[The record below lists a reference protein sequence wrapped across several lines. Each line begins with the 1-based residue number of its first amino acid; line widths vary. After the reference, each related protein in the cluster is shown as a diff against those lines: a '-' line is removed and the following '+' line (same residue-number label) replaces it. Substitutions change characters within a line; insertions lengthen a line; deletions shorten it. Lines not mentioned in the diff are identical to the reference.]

1 MTLQRQTTIPLLGR
15 NAEQQKL
22 RQFLQSKEAE
32 LVAIVGRRRVG
43 KTFLVKKVY
52 EKEIAFHITGI
63 QDASKELQ
71 MQNFAEAR
79 NIFFASASNL
89 PIPESWFQA
98 FLQLKELIGKTRK
111 RKQVLFF
118 DEFPWLA
125 SGSYEFIKAFDHFW
139 NTWAIDQNLVV
150 VICGSSA
157 TWMITNII
165 NHKGGLHNRVTQK
178 MHLMPFTLLQ
188 TEQYFTARNI
198 NLPRESIVQIYMAL
212 GGIPYYLKD
221 IQRGETAVQIIN
233 NLCFGKQAALYGEFD
248 NLYKALFKNY
258 KKHIEII
265 KALAKKWKGL
275 TRQEIMDYTSMNSGG
290 GLSFILQELEDSHFI
305 QSYIPFGKKQRETLY
320 RLTDEYSLFYLHFI
334 APNKDQPD
342 YWMKKFNTQEVKIW
356 SGFAFESLCIKHI
369 EGIKQALG
377 ISGIYTQQAS
387 FIKRKD
393 ETGAGCQID
402 LLIDRA
408 DNAINICDMK
418 YYGGLYTLTEA
429 ELKNL
434 RQKKNIFQETTKTKK
449 QLFIT
454 LITTQGLNS
463 NAFAQLID
471 KQIDMNALFYESLQ

>member
-1 MTLQRQTTIPLLGR
+1 MTLQHQTNIPLLGR
-15 NAEQQKL
+15 DAEQQKL
-22 RQFLQSKEAE
+22 QQFLQNKEAE

-52 EKEIAFHITGI
+52 AKEIIFHITGI
-63 QDASKELQ
+63 QHATKELQ
-71 MQNFAEAR
+71 LQNFAEAR
-79 NIFFASASNL
+79 NTFFTAASNL
-89 PIPESWFQA
+89 AVPKKWFEA
-98 FLQLKELIGKTRK
+98 FLQLKQLLGETPRK
-111 RKQVLFF
+111 RRVLFF

-125 SGSYEFIKAFDHFW
+125 AGSYEFIKAFDYFW
-139 NTWAIDQNLVV
+139 NTWAVDQNLVV

-157 TWMITNII
+157 TWMISNII

-178 MHLMPFTLLQ
+178 LHLQPFTLLQ
-188 TEQYFTARNI
+188 TEQYFTARGI
-198 NLPRESIVQIYMAL
+198 NFTRESIAQIYMAL

-221 IQRGETAVQIIN
+221 IQKGETAVQTIN
-233 NLCFGKQAALYGEFD
+233 KLCFGREAVLYGEFD
-248 NLYKALFKNY
+248 NLYKALFTNY
-258 KKHIEII
+258 QKHIAVI

-275 TRQEIMDYTSMNSGG
+275 TRQEIVDDTSISTGG
-290 GLSFILQELEDSHFI
+290 SLSFILQELEDSHFI

-334 APNKDQPD
+334 ASNKNETD
-342 YWMKKFNTQEVKIW
+342 YWLKKFNTQEVKIW

-369 EGIKQALG
+369 QGIKQALG
-377 ISGIYTQQAS
+377 IAGIYSQQAS

-393 ETGAGCQID
+393 EVSAGCQID

-434 RQKKNIFQETTKTKK
+434 QQKKNIFQEATKTKK

-454 LITTQGLNS
+454 LITTQGLYS

-471 KQIDMNALFYESLQ
+471 KQLDMNALFY